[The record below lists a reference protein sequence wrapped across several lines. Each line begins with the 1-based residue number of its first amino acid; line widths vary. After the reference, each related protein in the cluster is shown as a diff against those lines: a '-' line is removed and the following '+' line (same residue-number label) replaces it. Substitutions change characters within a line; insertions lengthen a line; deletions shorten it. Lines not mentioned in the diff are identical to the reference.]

1 MGKYR
6 FLVNSPGAIAEFRK
20 DYNIPDDVHLSLAEL
35 DITPWGK
42 PGFVPFIIKS
52 IVEAGLRFP
61 IQPLICK
68 FLRQTRLCPTQLS
81 TNSYRTIN
89 GIAELNRRLG
99 LNLGLAELSHQ
110 YSLGQ
115 NDDVWVY
122 YLRIRR
128 GQEKIMTVGC
138 II

>member
-42 PGFVPFIIKS
+42 PGFVPFTVIS

-61 IQPLICK
+61 
-68 FLRQTRLCPTQLS
+68 
-81 TNSYRTIN
+81 
-89 GIAELNRRLG
+89 
-99 LNLGLAELSHQ
+99 
-110 YSLGQ
+110 
-115 NDDVWVY
+115 V
-122 YLRIRR
+122 
-128 GQEKIMTVGC
+128 
-138 II
+138 